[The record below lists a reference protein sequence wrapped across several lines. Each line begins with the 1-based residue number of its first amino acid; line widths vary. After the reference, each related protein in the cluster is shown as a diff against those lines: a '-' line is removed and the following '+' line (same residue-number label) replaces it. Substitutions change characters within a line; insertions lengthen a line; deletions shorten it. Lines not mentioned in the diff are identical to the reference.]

1 MVTAIG
7 FLIGLAVGMTGVGG
21 GVFTAPVLVLYLG
34 MPPAEAVGTALLF
47 STAIKSVAVLLFFR
61 RRQIDWRALGWLLAG
76 GAPGALAG
84 SVGMKWLQAA
94 AGRGLVSLVVGATV
108 TISAGF
114 SLLRPWKG
122 SRGKVDRHHLLPL
135 AGLPIGF
142 EVGFSSAGAG
152 VLGTLVLFSCTA
164 LPPATVV
171 GTDLVFGL
179 VISALGGTSH
189 MAVGNWNAEV
199 LLRLAAGGLP
209 GVVVGSIQ
217 TGKLPEKVLR
227 SIILGWAVLL
237 GLLLIYKAL

>member
-1 MVTAIG
+1 MVTVIG

-34 MPPAEAVGTALLF
+34 LPPAEAVGTALLF

-61 RRQIDWRALGWLLAG
+61 RRQIDWRVLAWLLAG

-84 SVGMKWLQAA
+84 SIGMKWMQTAV
-94 AGRGLVSLVVGATV
+94 GRGPVSLLVGAIV
-108 TISAGF
+108 AVSAGF

-122 SRGKVDRHHLLPL
+122 AKSQVDRHRLLPF

-152 VLGTLVLFSCTA
+152 VLGTLVLFSCTT
-164 LPPATVV
+164 LPPAAVV

-189 MAVGNWNAEV
+189 LAVGDWNRTA
-199 LLRLAAGGLP
+199 LLQLAAGGFP
-209 GVVVGSIQ
+209 GVVVGAIQ
-217 TGKLPEKVLR
+217 TGRIPARILR